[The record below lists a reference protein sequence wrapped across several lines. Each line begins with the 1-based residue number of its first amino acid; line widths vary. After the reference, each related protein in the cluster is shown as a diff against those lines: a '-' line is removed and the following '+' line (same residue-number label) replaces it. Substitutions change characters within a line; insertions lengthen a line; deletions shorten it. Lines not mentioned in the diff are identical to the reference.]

1 MSETEDYDKSATP
14 TAHKT
19 THQDGGSDEI
29 SVAGL
34 DGEPAQ
40 LTVHKDAADPHA
52 GYRLES
58 ADHSHQTTGA
68 GAGQLDH
75 GLAITAASLLD
86 DDHTQYPFLAGR
98 AGGQTLIGGTAVADI
113 LKLQGTSG
121 NGTLTSP
128 AIQLL
133 VGNAG
138 ATVGATVLN
147 NGNVGIGTT
156 TPGSS
161 LDVKGTLRLSG
172 STSGYVGFAPAAA
185 AGSVTYTL
193 PSTDGTSGQVLST
206 NASGVLSWVT
216 LDHGLLVGLTD
227 DDHTQYTKHALA
239 TAANDFLI
247 ASGSGA
253 FVKKTLAET
262 VNILNVGN
270 VVGPTTTTAQTATID
285 CGTVKVGDIIL
296 LQGKSNVSG
305 TGITA
310 TLLTYSK
317 HAGTATPSFSDND
330 NCIAYAT
337 SAVNY
342 IGMTACIVA
351 VSIEGTLTLKVT
363 VTAIGGSNLI
373 YNATS
378 IVGVFLKKQ

>member
-1 MSETEDYDKSATP
+1 VSETEDYDKSATP

-40 LTVHKDAADPHA
+40 LTVHKDAADPHP

-86 DDHTQYPFLAGR
+86 DDHTQYAFLAGR

-147 NGNVGIGTT
+147 NGNVGIGTAS
-156 TPGSS
+156 PLSL
-161 LDVKGTLRLSG
+161 LDVNGNIILSG
-172 STSGYVGFAPAAA
+172 SSRYMDFGSIAGSSGYGFRDNAGTIEFKSSGGSWAAIGA
-185 AGSVTYTL
+185 AG
-193 PSTDGTSGQVLST
+193 G
-206 NASGVLSWVT
+206 GV
-216 LDHGLLVGLTD
+216 DF
-227 DDHTQYTKHALA
+227 A
-239 TAANDFLI
+239 TAA
-247 ASGSGA
+247 
-253 FVKKTLAET
+253 
-262 VNILNVGN
+262 IL
-270 VVGPTTTTAQTATID
+270 
-285 CGTVKVGDIIL
+285 
-296 LQGKSNVSG
+296 
-305 TGITA
+305 
-310 TLLTYSK
+310 
-317 HAGTATPSFSDND
+317 
-330 NCIAYAT
+330 
-337 SAVNY
+337 
-342 IGMTACIVA
+342 
-351 VSIEGTLTLKVT
+351 GTL
-363 VTAIGGSNLI
+363 
-373 YNATS
+373 
-378 IVGVFLKKQ
+378 